1 MDFYYQCAQCVL
13 RKQSCIYTAPTR
25 KRGRKPK
32 DDNSLSDSRI
42 KKLKSGSQNKQDS
55 SSSNLDIQ
63 LTRNQKSLL
72 KKIKNGEYDSISKEE
87 IVDLVKIQN
96 SYIENVKSHIKKT
109 KREKEISGIVNSLL
123 LS

>member
-1 MDFYYQCAQCVL
+1 M
-13 RKQSCIYTAPTR
+13 
-25 KRGRKPK
+25 
-32 DDNSLSDSRI
+32 
-42 KKLKSGSQNKQDS
+42 KSGSQNKQDS